1 MKAPADLGELVNIL
15 LVDDRPN
22 NLMSMK
28 ALLQRPD
35 YNLVLASSGPE
46 ALALVLRQDF
56 AVILLDVAM
65 PKMDGFETAAII
77 KEREQSKLTPILFVT
92 ASVYDM
98 EHVFR
103 GYTVGAVDYLRK
115 PVDPHAVRAK
125 VAVFVELYRQ
135 RKQIETQSRL
145 LQQAEVRL
153 RQRAEASLQQSEALY
168 QATFEEA
175 PVGIAHATP
184 EGRIT
189 RANRRLGTIMGCSPE
204 ALIDKRLES
213 LAEPGERAAVTERIA
228 VLQAGEPLYVGEH
241 RLSTERET
249 TIWAALRLSAIRDD
263 DDGKLRQLIVVVE
276 DISERKTLELER
288 SRLLLD
294 LQDGIRTRDD
304 FLAVAAHELKT
315 PITPLRLQAGGL
327 VRDLADS
334 AKNLSRE
341 ELLRRVRAIDKASS
355 RLGALVERLLD
366 ESQQS
371 VGKLSL
377 ELQDVEL
384 GTLVNEAMARVKEDA
399 ERSGSRIFFANHE
412 PVHGRWDPLR
422 LDQVVS
428 NLLSNAIKY
437 GGGQPIEV
445 KVTHQDDVARLT
457 VRDHGL
463 GIPQDS
469 RERIFERFE
478 RVAPLRHFGGFGLGL
493 WIVRRVVEA
502 HGGHVTVWSNPNQG
516 SEFIVELP
524 MQPHVTRAP
533 RSPQSA
539 RLEAHP

>member
-1 MKAPADLGELVNIL
+1 MVNIL

-22 NLMSMK
+22 NLMSLK

-103 GYTVGAVDYLRK
+103 GYTVGAVDFLRK
-115 PVDPHAVRAK
+115 PIDPHAVRAK
-125 VAVFVELYRQ
+125 VAVFVELFRQ
-135 RKQIETQSRL
+135 RKQIEAQSRL

-189 RANRRLGTIMGCSPE
+189 RANRRLSTIMGCEPE
-204 ALIDKRLES
+204 ALIGRRLES
-213 LAEPGERAAVTERIA
+213 LAEPGERAAMAERIA
-228 VLQAGEPLYVGEH
+228 ALQAGEPLYVGEH

-249 TIWAALRLSAIRDD
+249 TIWAALRLSALRDD
-263 DDGKLRQLIVVVE
+263 DGGKLRQLIVVVE
-276 DISERKTLELER
+276 DISERKLLELER
-288 SRLLLD
+288 SRLVLD

-315 PITPLRLQAGGL
+315 PITPLRLQAAGL
-327 VRDLADS
+327 VRDLADG
-334 AKNLSRE
+334 AKNMARE

-377 ELQDVEL
+377 ELQNTEL
-384 GTLVNEAMARVKEDA
+384 GSLVRDAVSRVKEEA
-399 ERSGSRIFFANHE
+399 ERTGSRVFLTIGE

-437 GGGQPIEV
+437 GAGQPIEV
-445 KVTHQDDVARLT
+445 KVTHEDDVARLT

-463 GIPQDS
+463 GIPQES

-524 MQPHVTRAP
+524 MQPHVSRASRAP
-533 RSPQSA
+533 HPAQ
-539 RLEAHP
+539 LEAHP